1 MRVLRAGSMMQLL
14 RGKRSPRCRR
24 RTATCPPS
32 RPGPATS
39 IHTLPVPGQ
48 QEGDATVF
56 TKGKRKEAEQLS
68 TSSSTPTKLSE
79 PRTAETSPL
88 VYARVA
94 GFLLLFIVVIA
105 PFSQLYVPSTLI
117 VPGDA
122 TATANNIGA
131 SGWVLR
137 LGIVSDS
144 LVFLIEIV
152 LCVLLYVLFRPVSRT
167 LSLVAAFA
175 RLAMTIVM
183 GINLLAYFTA
193 LLLLSGAAY
202 LTVFGPAQLD
212 ALALLSLNAHQYG
225 VYIWEAF
232 FGLDLAVLGYLI
244 FKSGYFPRILGVL
257 IVLRKKGGRYG
268 LSETAEPYC

>member
-1 MRVLRAGSMMQLL
+1 
-14 RGKRSPRCRR
+14 
-24 RTATCPPS
+24 
-32 RPGPATS
+32 
-39 IHTLPVPGQ
+39 
-48 QEGDATVF
+48 
-56 TKGKRKEAEQLS
+56 
-68 TSSSTPTKLSE
+68 
-79 PRTAETSPL
+79 
-88 VYARVA
+88 
-94 GFLLLFIVVIA
+94 LLFIVVIA

-122 TATANNIGA
+122 TATADNIRS
-131 SGWVLR
+131 SGWLLN

-175 RLAMTIVM
+175 RLSMTVVM
-183 GINLLAYFTA
+183 AVNVLAYFTA

-212 ALALLSLNAHQYG
+212 ALALLSLDAHQYG

-232 FGLDLAVLGYLI
+232 LASFGRAWLSDLQVGLLSQDPGRLDGSGSFGYLAHSYGSWLYPNSRRDI
-244 FKSGYFPRILGVL
+244 GLGCWRNRDHWGASVFPLACDQRRKRPTLQRTGPTAALGH
-257 IVLRKKGGRYG
+257 
-268 LSETAEPYC
+268 A

>member
-1 MRVLRAGSMMQLL
+1 
-14 RGKRSPRCRR
+14 
-24 RTATCPPS
+24 
-32 RPGPATS
+32 
-39 IHTLPVPGQ
+39 
-48 QEGDATVF
+48 VF
-56 TKGKRKEAEQLS
+56 TKRNPVDETNKEGS
-68 TSSSTPTKLSE
+68 GTKYNVTN
-79 PRTAETSPL
+79 TAETSPL

-94 GFLLLFIVVIA
+94 GLLLLFIVVIA
-105 PFSQLYVPSTLI
+105 PFSQLYVPSTII

-122 TATANNIGA
+122 TATADNIEA

-175 RLAMTIVM
+175 RLSMTVVM
-183 GINLLAYFTA
+183 AVNVLAYFTA

-225 VYIWEAF
+225 VYVWEAF

-244 FKSGYFPRILGVL
+244 FRSGYFPRILGVL
-257 IVLRKKGGRYG
+257 MVVGALGYLTHSYGSWLYPDHAETLASVVGVTAIIGELPFFLWLAIKGVNVQRYN
-268 LSETAEPYC
+268 ERAQQQR

>member
-1 MRVLRAGSMMQLL
+1 
-14 RGKRSPRCRR
+14 
-24 RTATCPPS
+24 
-32 RPGPATS
+32 
-39 IHTLPVPGQ
+39 
-48 QEGDATVF
+48 VF
-56 TKGKRKEAEQLS
+56 TERKRKEAEPS
-68 TSSSTPTKLSE
+68 TSSSTPTKLYE

-105 PFSQLYVPSTLI
+105 PFSQLYVPATLI

-122 TATANNIGA
+122 TATADNIGA
-131 SGWVLR
+131 SGWL
-137 LGIVSDS
+137 LNLSIVSDS

-183 GINLLAYFTA
+183 AVNVLAYFTA
-193 LLLLSGAAY
+193 LQLLGGAAY
-202 LTVFGPAQLD
+202 LTVFESAQLD

-257 IVLRKKGGRYG
+257 MVVGALGYLTHSYGSWLYPSSAETLALVVGVTALVGELPFFLWLAIKGVNLQRYN
-268 LSETAEPYC
+268 ERAQQPR

>member
-1 MRVLRAGSMMQLL
+1 M
-14 RGKRSPRCRR
+14 
-24 RTATCPPS
+24 
-32 RPGPATS
+32 
-39 IHTLPVPGQ
+39 
-48 QEGDATVF
+48 F
-56 TKGKRKEAEQLS
+56 TERKTKETELS
-68 TSSSTPTKLSE
+68 TSSSTPTRSSE
-79 PRTAETSPL
+79 PRSAETSPL

-94 GFLLLFIVVIA
+94 GLLLLFIVVIA
-105 PFSQLYVPSTLI
+105 PFSQLYVPSTI
-117 VPGDA
+117 IMPGDA
-122 TATANNIGA
+122 TATADNIEA

-175 RLAMTIVM
+175 RLSMTVVM
-183 GINLLAYFTA
+183 AVNVLAYFTA

-225 VYIWEAF
+225 VYVWEAF

-244 FKSGYFPRILGVL
+244 FK
-257 IVLRKKGGRYG
+257 
-268 LSETAEPYC
+268 

>member
-1 MRVLRAGSMMQLL
+1 MTQTITT
-14 RGKRSPRCRR
+14 KEKTTN
-24 RTATCPPS
+24 RTAD
-32 RPGPATS
+32 RIAG
-39 IHTLPVPGQ
+39 
-48 QEGDATVF
+48 
-56 TKGKRKEAEQLS
+56 
-68 TSSSTPTKLSE
+68 
-79 PRTAETSPL
+79 TSPL

-94 GFLLLFIVVIA
+94 GFLLLFIVLIA

-131 SGWVLR
+131 SGWVFQ

-152 LCVLLYVLFRPVSRT
+152 LCVLLYVLLRPVSRT

-175 RLAMTIVM
+175 RLAMTVVQ
-183 GINLLAYFTA
+183 GINLLAYFAA

-232 FGLDLAVLGYLI
+232 FGFHLAVLGYLI
-244 FKSGYFPRILGVL
+244 YKSGYFPRILGVL
-257 IVLRKKGGRYG
+257 MVFAALGYLTHSYGSWLYPSYAETLASVVGITAIIGELPFFLWLAIKGVNVQRYNERAQQQPRWG
-268 LSETAEPYC
+268 